1 MSSPLGD
8 VIEVGLS
15 NINILLHPG
24 PILLMTG
31 WIEVSGGNLVWWD
44 GFTPSVLKV
53 VESSKLG
60 QQQ

>member
-1 MSSPLGD
+1 